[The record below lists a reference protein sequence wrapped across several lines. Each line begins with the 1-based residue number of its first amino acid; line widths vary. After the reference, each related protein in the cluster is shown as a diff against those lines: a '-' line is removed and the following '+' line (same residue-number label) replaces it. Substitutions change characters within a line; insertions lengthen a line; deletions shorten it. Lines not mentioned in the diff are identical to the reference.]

1 VYALVVPTSYVVH
14 VPAPNTEPHV
24 QEHNAVTTGSEIF
37 VLIVFLMVAGRVI
50 LRIYHSAVRPSA
62 HSPN

>member
-1 VYALVVPTSYVVH
+1 VVH